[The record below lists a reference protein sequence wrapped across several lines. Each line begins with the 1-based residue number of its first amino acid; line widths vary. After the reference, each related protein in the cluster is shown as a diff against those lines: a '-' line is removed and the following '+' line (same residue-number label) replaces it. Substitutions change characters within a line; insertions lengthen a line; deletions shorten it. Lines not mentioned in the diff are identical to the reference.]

1 MLLDNFLNASIL
13 FQVTAFLY
21 FAGFLLFTIAL
32 WRKNKSLRTAATV
45 ILTFAFAANTGVI
58 GERWI
63 SADRPP
69 FKTLYETLVFYPWCV
84 SAVFFVLLA
93 AYKLYAFGMFAS
105 AISLSGFAYAAYR
118 PDLEI
123 VNLPPALQSGWFVPH
138 VITYFIAYAALFASF
153 SLAVLYLGRPIW
165 KKGELE
171 VNFEKLS
178 NHTLDFGFAALTLG
192 LVMGAFWGKVAWGNY
207 WSWDPKEN
215 WALVTWLTY
224 LVIIHLR
231 FVRGWK
237 GRKAAILMI
246 IGFGTVVFTYLGMS
260 LLPSADSS
268 LHVYQ

>member
-1 MLLDNFLNASIL
+1 MLLDNFFHSTIL
-13 FQVTAFLY
+13 FRSTTLLY
-21 FAGFLLFTIAL
+21 LAGFGLLGLAL
-32 WRKNKSLRTAATV
+32 WRRHKALRTVATF
-45 ILTFAFAANTGVI
+45 LLAFAFAANTGVI
-58 GERWI
+58 AERWI

-69 FKTLYETLVFYPWCV
+69 FKTLYETLIFYPWCV

-93 AYKLYAFGMFAS
+93 AYKVFAIGVFTS
-105 AISLSGFAYAAYR
+105 AISLSGFGYAAYR

-123 VNLPPALQSGWFVPH
+123 VNLPPALQSAWFVPH
-138 VITYFIAYAALFASF
+138 VITYFVAYAALFGSF
-153 SLAVLYLGRPIW
+153 SLALLYLARPIW
-165 KKGELE
+165 KRGEFE
-171 VNFEKLS
+171 ISFEKLS

-224 LVIIHLR
+224 LVTIHLR

-237 GRKAAILMI
+237 GRKAAILAI

-260 LLPSADSS
+260 LLPTAENS